1 MLDAGLAADGR
12 QRTQELRMADPRI
25 IKKYPNRRLY
35 DTTESRYITLED
47 VRRLVAEGKS
57 FTVTEQRSGR
67 NITRLVL
74 LQVISE
80 LEQESP
86 RILSE
91 PLLLALVQS
100 YNAPDNTQLVTELES
115 TLRRFRARP
124 G

>member
-1 MLDAGLAADGR
+1 
-12 QRTQELRMADPRI
+12 MADPRI

>member
-1 MLDAGLAADGR
+1 
-12 QRTQELRMADPRI
+12 MAEPRI

-57 FTVTEQRSGR
+57 FTVVEQRTGR

-80 LEQESP
+80 LEQENA

-91 PLLLALVQS
+91 PLLMMLVQS
-100 YNAPDNTQLVTELES
+100 YNNPDSTQLVTELET
-115 TLRRFRARP
+115 TLRRSRNQP
-124 G
+124 QS

>member
-1 MLDAGLAADGR
+1 
-12 QRTQELRMADPRI
+12 MAEPRI

-57 FTVTEQRSGR
+57 FTVVEQRTGR

-80 LEQESP
+80 LEQENA

-91 PLLLALVQS
+91 PLLMMLVQS
-100 YNAPDNTQLVTELES
+100 YNNPDSTQLVTELET
-115 TLRRFRARP
+115 TLRRSRSQP
-124 G
+124 QS